1 MAAPAAVLAIVRVAR
16 PQFRQRADALSF
28 ALHAALLAEG
38 FVLVAAGAAA
48 EAEPAAGAPLPE
60 AGHDGWNASPDEY
73 AFRYRQEGAA
83 SSTVA
88 LKALAAS
95 GKLFVDAAGTAPA
108 AAAHLEL
115 RRVPRRRACRG
126 RARPRLTSVPRARSV
141 DDYTTGKLGDGYAEV
156 YSNLEGLLARV
167 RAALLPALKPE
178 ATPRAEA
185 AAAPAQRAREPE
197 PAYDG
202 GYGGGARCAPA
213 AAGLLGAR
221 RVRAVLTLGL
231 GAAAGRLSAR
241 LASSAAWATKTAS
254 RPACRSYR
262 RWAPW
267 CHQGVVAGACSSVLT
282 TRPSSRAAARPATRR
297 SCRLA
302 CRPARASIHMV
313 RRRQRLCMCAPCVL
327 LTRRFL
333 RRPAGHAR
341 LRARALRH
349 RPRQRRA
356 ADAGAAAGAPR
367 HRAAGWRRR

>member
-1 MAAPAAVLAIVRVAR
+1 MAAPAAVLAIVRAAR
-16 PQFRQRADALSF
+16 PQFRQRADALAF

-60 AGHDGWNASPDEY
+60 AGHDGWNALPDEY

-115 RRVPRRRACRG
+115 RRVLRRCVRSE

-197 PAYDG
+197 AAYDG

-213 AAGLLGAR
+213 AAAAAGRTAR
-221 RVRAVLTLGL
+221 AWAVLTLAYVQRL
-231 GAAAGRLSAR
+231 GA
-241 LASSAAWATKTAS
+241 
-254 RPACRSYR
+254 
-262 RWAPW
+262 
-267 CHQGVVAGACSSVLT
+267 
-282 TRPSSRAAARPATRR
+282 
-297 SCRLA
+297 
-302 CRPARASIHMV
+302 
-313 RRRQRLCMCAPCVL
+313 
-327 LTRRFL
+327 
-333 RRPAGHAR
+333 
-341 LRARALRH
+341 
-349 RPRQRRA
+349 
-356 ADAGAAAGAPR
+356 
-367 HRAAGWRRR
+367 

>member
-1 MAAPAAVLAIVRVAR
+1 MAAPAAVLAVVRAAR
-16 PQFRQRADALSF
+16 PQFRQRADALAF

-48 EAEPAAGAPLPE
+48 EAEPAAGAALPE
-60 AGHDGWNASPDEY
+60 AGHDGWNASQDEY

-108 AAAHLEL
+108 PAAHLEL
-115 RRVPRRRACRG
+115 RRVPCCVARRG
-126 RARPRLTSVPRARSV
+126 RARPRLTSVPRSV

-167 RAALLPALKPE
+167 RAVLLPALKPE
-178 ATPRAEA
+178 AAPRAEA
-185 AAAPAQRAREPE
+185 AAVPAQRAREPE

-202 GYGGGARCAPA
+202 GYVGDARCALAGACAAGRTALARLTHARLYARSGWAPERPPGFFGGVGDQDRFPAGMPFIPPLGPMVVPPGRGGGGMLIGPDHPAFFPGGGAP
-213 AAGLLGAR
+213 GHPPQLPPGVPPGAR
-221 RVRAVLTLGL
+221 FDPYGKQRR
-231 GAAAGRLSAR
+231 
-241 LASSAAWATKTAS
+241 TALHPLRMS
-254 RPACRSYR
+254 
-262 RWAPW
+262 
-267 CHQGVVAGACSSVLT
+267 
-282 TRPSSRAAARPATRR
+282 
-297 SCRLA
+297 
-302 CRPARASIHMV
+302 
-313 RRRQRLCMCAPCVL
+313 

-349 RPRQRRA
+349 RSRQRRA
-356 ADAGAAAGAPR
+356 ADAGAAAAGAPR
-367 HRAAGWRRR
+367 HRAARWR